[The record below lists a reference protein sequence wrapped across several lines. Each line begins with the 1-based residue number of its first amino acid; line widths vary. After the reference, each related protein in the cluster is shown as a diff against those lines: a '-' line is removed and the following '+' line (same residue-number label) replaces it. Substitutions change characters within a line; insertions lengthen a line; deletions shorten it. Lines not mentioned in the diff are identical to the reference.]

1 MPKREET
8 KRMNVVLSVQMF
20 NALRAAARRQHRTK
34 SSIIREALGQY
45 LGVADTVEIGGGF
58 ERREDSEGQMVG
70 VLSNAR

>member
-1 MPKREET
+1 MPTREET
-8 KRMNVVLSVQMF
+8 KRMNVVMSIQMYK
-20 NALRAAARRQHRTK
+20 ALRAAARRAHRTN
-34 SSIIREALGQY
+34 SSIIREALSAY